1 MLEIIFKYNNK
12 NYIFDYTEPKKLKE
26 ILEEFAKNNS
36 LDVNDIFLIYEG
48 EKVNLNTELYIEE
61 QFGLL
66 KKKNVKRLEFLVL
79 KETPFQIIFAYPK
92 KRIIIKVN
100 LNEKMKDILRRFA
113 KEARI
118 LLNDI
123 IFQYHNQKFTY
134 ENIGDKTANDIL
146 DSKIDRDDKLM
157 TISLFNQR
165 NDTIDSVKIS
175 VDLEENNKSIN
186 DEIDPDINF
195 RENLLEGNIENLENI
210 NTKKRFY
217 LKNLIILA
225 IQYTLIIS
233 LSVVGFIYKLNEKL
247 IEWDASIEIKYTSLI
262 AFIFLLALI
271 IESLSDYK
279 TKKFMI
285 IFHIFYPTII
295 IYYSFLLSEF
305 IDSKYIII
313 GLTLIEME
321 ILSLLFNIIFKKFE
335 IKHFLLSTSLLS
347 VIGLVFFSLF
357 WIKTLYPVIYM
368 LIFYI
373 LSNACFVLWI
383 LFINKKLKLEKYYY
397 SSLIFNY
404 NLFLGIAYVIIYLVK
419 YIINNIR
426 ERIEDDNDENIQT
439 KNFYLKNFIILFIQY
454 IFIVSS
460 VNIGFEFKLNLQL
473 IFSYASTSVK
483 YIPFIAFIFLLSI
496 IIYIIVVFLGHKT
509 ENYLIIF
516 HIFYPP
522 FIIYYSFLLSEFI
535 ESKYIIM
542 GLILISIEIF
552 SLLFNILFKKFD
564 IKYFLLFSSLLSL
577 ISLIFF
583 SIFWIKSLYPI
594 LFISIFCVI
603 SNLIYILTFFMI
615 NKYCEKD
622 AFFYS
627 TLIFNYNIFLVVI
640 YFLYRL
646 FIIISGIY
654 NNEEHGNRAKVFGI
668 FLCQYIFII
677 IFVWI
682 GFSFGWNV
690 NMSDWIVS
698 ISSFVLLIMSI
709 YFIVKCKEPEEGG
722 HWVYHQILL
731 YIPIVIIFCYYLSKN
746 LEEKYIL
753 CYLFILFFELLF
765 IILYMYF
772 GRSSHSGYLL
782 LFSLLPGI
790 IATIIFHFFWLKNL
804 TAFIWLLI
812 LSILTSIYLS
822 VTSKF
827 TKDVLKNN
835 IELSVVA
842 FNYGFDSLILFLLY
856 YICKVAWETCK
867 NTRI

>member
-61 QFGLL
+61 QFGLI

-247 IEWDASIEIKYTSLI
+247 IEWDVSMEIKYTPFI

-285 IFHIFYPTII
+285 IFHILYPTFI
-295 IYYSFLLSEF
+295 IYYGFLLPEF

-313 GLTLIEME
+313 GLSLIEIE

-347 VIGLVFFSLF
+347 AIGLVFFSLF

-373 LSNACFVLWI
+373 LSNACYILWNF
-383 LFINKKLKLEKYYY
+383 LINKYLHPEEFLY
-397 SSLIFNY
+397 SSLIFN
-404 NLFLGIAYVIIYLVK
+404 
-419 YIINNIR
+419 
-426 ERIEDDNDENIQT
+426 
-439 KNFYLKNFIILFIQY
+439 
-454 IFIVSS
+454 
-460 VNIGFEFKLNLQL
+460 
-473 IFSYASTSVK
+473 
-483 YIPFIAFIFLLSI
+483 
-496 IIYIIVVFLGHKT
+496 
-509 ENYLIIF
+509 
-516 HIFYPP
+516 
-522 FIIYYSFLLSEFI
+522 
-535 ESKYIIM
+535 
-542 GLILISIEIF
+542 
-552 SLLFNILFKKFD
+552 
-564 IKYFLLFSSLLSL
+564 
-577 ISLIFF
+577 
-583 SIFWIKSLYPI
+583 
-594 LFISIFCVI
+594 
-603 SNLIYILTFFMI
+603 
-615 NKYCEKD
+615 
-622 AFFYS
+622 
-627 TLIFNYNIFLVVI
+627 
-640 YFLYRL
+640 
-646 FIIISGIY
+646 
-654 NNEEHGNRAKVFGI
+654 
-668 FLCQYIFII
+668 
-677 IFVWI
+677 
-682 GFSFGWNV
+682 
-690 NMSDWIVS
+690 
-698 ISSFVLLIMSI
+698 
-709 YFIVKCKEPEEGG
+709 
-722 HWVYHQILL
+722 
-731 YIPIVIIFCYYLSKN
+731 
-746 LEEKYIL
+746 
-753 CYLFILFFELLF
+753 
-765 IILYMYF
+765 
-772 GRSSHSGYLL
+772 
-782 LFSLLPGI
+782 
-790 IATIIFHFFWLKNL
+790 
-804 TAFIWLLI
+804 
-812 LSILTSIYLS
+812 
-822 VTSKF
+822 
-827 TKDVLKNN
+827 
-835 IELSVVA
+835 
-842 FNYGFDSLILFLLY
+842 
-856 YICKVAWETCK
+856 
-867 NTRI
+867 